1 MPDRQE
7 HEGLRGN
14 ASRWEIAEEE
24 LLLAA
29 AELETAADAARE
41 AGRPVTAEALRR
53 QVRGLQAQRQHL
65 LAAVA
70 ASRDGV
76 PSLSGDPGQGS
87 IDL

>member
-1 MPDRQE
+1 
-7 HEGLRGN
+7 
-14 ASRWEIAEEE
+14 
-24 LLLAA
+24 
-29 AELETAADAARE
+29 
-41 AGRPVTAEALRR
+41 
-53 QVRGLQAQRQHL
+53 LQAQRQHL